1 MTLPDSIDVLVAGA
15 GPTGLVVAN
24 ALCRQGIAPLVVDAD
39 PQVAHTSRAAV
50 VHARTLEALE
60 PLGVTDALI
69 ERGVRVQTFRVRDRD
84 RVLVEVGFAD
94 LPSRYNFAL
103 MCPQDRT
110 EAVLVDRLRAFGTEV
125 HRGWK
130 LTSLHDD
137 ATAVRAEITGPSGVR
152 RVSARYVVGA
162 DGGHSF
168 VRQAADIPFEG
179 DAYARS
185 FILADVV
192 MDWPLDPLEVTL
204 FFSGQG
210 LVVVAPLPE
219 GHHRIVATVDEAP
232 MHPGREEVQAL
243 LDTRGPQSRRASVR
257 EVVWS
262 SRFHVH
268 HRVARSFHSGRLVLA
283 GDAAHVHSPAG
294 GQGMNTGIQDAME
307 LADALAAALRG
318 ADEAATLGAYARER
332 REVAQRIVA
341 LTDRMTRAAT
351 LKSPLGRE
359 VRNALI
365 ALVGHLPP
373 VRRRVAITLAE
384 LRNGRNARAVP
395 R

>member
-1 MTLPDSIDVLVAGA
+1 MTLPDSTDVLVAGA

-24 ALCRQGIAPLVVDAD
+24 ALCHHGITPVIVDAD

-50 VHARTLEALE
+50 VHARTLEVLE
-60 PLGVTDALI
+60 PLGVTGALL

-110 EAVLVDRLRAFGTEV
+110 EAVLVDRLRAFGVDV
-125 HRGWK
+125 HRGWR
-130 LTSLHDD
+130 LTSLHD
-137 ATAVRAEITGPSGVR
+137 AGSAVRAELTGPSGIHPIR
-152 RVSARYVVGA
+152 TRHVVGS

-168 VRQAADIPFEG
+168 VRQAADIAFEG
-179 DAYARS
+179 DTYARS

-219 GHHRIVATVDEAP
+219 GHHRIVATVNQAP
-232 MHPGREEVQAL
+232 MHPGRGEVQAL
-243 LDTRGPQSRRASVR
+243 LDTRGPQSRRAEVR

-268 HRVARSFHSGRLVLA
+268 HRVARSFRSGRLLLA

-294 GQGMNTGIQDAME
+294 GQGMNTGIQDAVE
-307 LADALAAALRG
+307 LADALSAVLRG
-318 ADEAATLGAYARER
+318 ADENATLDAYARER

-351 LKSPLGRE
+351 LQNPLGRE
-359 VRNALI
+359 ARNALL
-365 ALVGHLPP
+365 ALVGHLPA
-373 VRRRVAITLAE
+373 VRRRIAITLAE
-384 LRNGRNARAVP
+384 LRNGRNARAVQ